1 VVGKDLYPA
10 LFSSRIF
17 GVLDSLCNVF
27 VRAIHAS
34 WSCSKDQYE
43 KQDDKQHEG
52 RDKEPQGRPQ
62 ARATSLQ
69 HLSMRPKLSTPGV
82 PGGVGNAPSGTF
94 PVGDGPIR
102 SGLPPKPRTRP
113 SIVAR

>member
-1 VVGKDLYPA
+1 MRSRMTSSTRVGTRSHRVA
-10 LFSSRIF
+10 R
-17 GVLDSLCNVF
+17 
-27 VRAIHAS
+27 R
-34 WSCSKDQYE
+34 
-43 KQDDKQHEG
+43 
-52 RDKEPQGRPQ
+52 